1 METNLVQP
9 CKSAPERHHSGD
21 YDKDSSPISLR
32 HVSVKV
38 RWYANSTSTRPQTH
52 VMLLHSNG
60 GRISLK
66 KSHKIILLIIGILIM
81 LAVIAFVLKSAYRLG
96 QQDALREENKQ
107 TNQRA
112 K

>member
-1 METNLVQP
+1 MEIN
-9 CKSAPERHHSGD
+9 KSWRE
-21 YDKDSSPISLR
+21 
-32 HVSVKV
+32 
-38 RWYANSTSTRPQTH
+38 
-52 VMLLHSNG
+52 
-60 GRISLK
+60 RISLK

>member
-1 METNLVQP
+1 LV
-9 CKSAPERHHSGD
+9 CELNVDKAPDAR
-21 YDKDSSPISLR
+21 
-32 HVSVKV
+32 
-38 RWYANSTSTRPQTH
+38 YAAPFKWRLITH
-52 VMLLHSNG
+52 G

-81 LAVIAFVLKSAYRLG
+81 LAVIAFGLKSAYRLG